1 MGRLR
6 GSAGGNARMR
16 LATRLERS
24 GATLEEET
32 VRIRVGFLTLCCPLF
47 VTGEALAQKGAK
59 AVKAEAATAKG
70 PTPDQLLLGLS
81 RNDANLGTVT
91 LMTQRLLA
99 GPLMTAALDLSTLLD
114 EGERFEKMRVL
125 PVIARGKM
133 QNLWDMLYLGG
144 IDLAFLQTDTLE
156 FLKSDPQYASIKDRV
171 RYITVMFSE
180 EICLVARPEIKSL
193 SDLAGKKVGINAKG
207 TAAAVSI
214 PVIFARLGIKADLQ
228 YADTNIALERM
239 RSGEFGAH
247 TFLLAKPARAVAEL
261 KEDGLHILS
270 IPFSHELSD
279 LYLPSKFTNADY
291 PNLIPAGQEVETVAV
306 GNILAVFNWPE
317 GSDRYKK
324 VARFTDAFFGRFSE
338 LQKPGF
344 HPKWKDVNLAA
355 QVPGWT
361 RFKPA
366 QEWLDRAAA
375 QQRGVDADLRS
386 SFGSYLKRRGIN
398 DLGARSESELFQQ
411 FLEWRR
417 GKN

>member
-1 MGRLR
+1 MGR
-6 GSAGGNARMR
+6 AM
-16 LATRLERS
+16 LEE
-24 GATLEEET
+24 ATLRAFAWL
-32 VRIRVGFLTLCCPLF
+32 VALLGLVCCAAA
-47 VTGEALAQKGAK
+47 GWAQKGPAAK
-59 AVKAEAATAKG
+59 TVKSEASAKG
-70 PTPDQLLLGLS
+70 PTADQLLLGQS
-81 RNDANLGTVT
+81 KNDANLGTVT

-156 FLKSDPQYASIKDRV
+156 FLKNDPQYAMIKDRV
-171 RYITVMFSE
+171 RYLTVMFSE
-180 EICLVARPEIKSL
+180 EICIVAGPEIKSL
-193 SDLAGKKVGINAKG
+193 RDLAGKKVSINAKG

-239 RSGEFGAH
+239 RSGDLAAH
-247 TFLLAKPARAVAEL
+247 TFLLAKPARAIAEL
-261 KEDGLHILS
+261 KGEGLHILP
-270 IPFSHELSD
+270 IPFANELSD
-279 LYLPSKFTNADY
+279 LYLPSKFTSADY
-291 PNLIPAGQEVETVAV
+291 PNLIASGQELETLAV

-317 GSDRYKK
+317 GSERYKK
-324 VARFTDAFFGRFSE
+324 VARFTEAFFSRFSE
-338 LQKPGF
+338 LQKPGY
-344 HPKWKDVNLAA
+344 HPKWKDVNLGA

-366 QEWLDRAAA
+366 QEWLDKAAT
-375 QQRGVDADLRS
+375 QQRAVDAELRN
-386 SFGSYLKRRGIN
+386 SFVTYLKRRGGA
-398 DLGARSESELFQQ
+398 DLGTQAESELFQQ

-417 GKN
+417 GQN

>member
-1 MGRLR
+1 
-6 GSAGGNARMR
+6 MR
-16 LATRLERS
+16 FCVWLL
-24 GATLEEET
+24 LL
-32 VRIRVGFLTLCCPLF
+32 ICLF
-47 VTGEALAQKGAK
+47 FRADAALAQKATKSAK
-59 AVKAEAATAKG
+59 PEASAKG
-70 PTPDQLLLGLS
+70 PTADQLLLGQS
-81 RNDANLGTVT
+81 KNDANLGTVT

-156 FLKSDPQYASIKDRV
+156 FLKTDPQYASIKDRV

-180 EICLVARPEIKSL
+180 EICIVARPEIRSL
-193 SDLAGKKVGINAKG
+193 TDLAGKKVSINAKG

-239 RSGEFGAH
+239 KSGEFAAH

-261 KEDGLHILS
+261 KGDGLHILP
-270 IPFSHELSD
+270 IPFSNELAD

-291 PNLIPAGQEVETVAV
+291 PNLIGAGQDVETVAV

-317 GSDRYKK
+317 GGERYKK
-324 VARFTDAFFGRFSE
+324 VARFTEAFFGRFAE

-375 QQRGVDADLRS
+375 QQRAVDADLRT
-386 SFGSYLKRRGIN
+386 SFGSYLKRRGSS
-398 DLGARSESELFQQ
+398 DLGAASESELFQQ

-417 GKN
+417 SKN